1 MKNMARDY
9 IRTVTDMERYFYGA
23 GNAMGY
29 SYSGSELL
37 KADSPMMSTTAG
49 TYQAIYGRKVWS
61 QLNQEF
67 NAFSILPK
75 RPWERSGWRVITAR
89 PDATIGGG
97 VAENA
102 TLPDTSKPTFQH
114 IAAKPKTVVHTFDM
128 SETAMFLADKDD
140 GLGDIR
146 SVLKEEMGKHHAETI
161 NLMLCKDAG
170 TVAGNDFESL
180 DRVTGNDGGSTGGTT
195 SMETGADNATDHCG
209 ASDLDIYSIDRSA
222 NSWSNAA
229 VNCGADVTVA
239 NQRTLSLDHL
249 DSIFQTTWT
258 QGGNPKVILT
268 GYDTL
273 MRLQQLLQ
281 SQQRFMEEKRITP
294 TYNGVKGVPGVEAG
308 FIVATY
314 NGVPIIPSKDV
325 GKGGPANA
333 DGLSKMYFLDTDYMY
348 FSTAIPTQY
357 FESGIET
364 GDPFAINRL
373 GQEGM
378 YRSMGELWTT
388 FFRGHGSIR
397 DLK

>member
-1 MKNMARDY
+1 MARDY
-9 IRTVTDMERYFYGA
+9 IRNITDMERYFYGA

-37 KADSPMMSTTAG
+37 KADAPMLSTTAG

-75 RPWERSGWRVITAR
+75 RPWERSGWRVITDR
-89 PDATIGGG
+89 PSFSVGGG

-102 TLPDTSKPTFQH
+102 TLPDTTKPVFQH

-146 SVLKEEMGKHHAETI
+146 SVLKEEMGKHHAEHI
-161 NLMLCKDAG
+161 NKMLTEDAE

-180 DRVTGNDGGSTGGTT
+180 DRITGNDGGASGGLT
-195 SMETGADNATDHCG
+195 SMETGASAGTDHCG
-209 ASDLDIYSIDRSA
+209 ANDLDIYSIDRSA
-222 NSWSNAA
+222 NSWSNAE
-229 VNCGADVTVA
+229 VNCGADRA
-239 NQRTLSLDHL
+239 AGSRRTLSLDHL
-249 DSIFQTTWT
+249 DTLFQQIWVR
-258 QGGNPKVILT
+258 GGNPKVILT

-281 SQQRFMEEKRITP
+281 SQQRFMEEKRVTP
-294 TYNGVKGVPGVEAG
+294 TYNGVKGVPGIEAG

-314 NGVPIIPSKDV
+314 NGVPIIPSKDIQ
-325 GKGGPANA
+325 K
-333 DGLSKMYFLDTDYMY
+333 DGLSRMYFLDTDYLY

-378 YRSMGELWTT
+378 YRSMGEVWTT
-388 FFRGHGSIR
+388 FFGGHGSIR
-397 DLK
+397 DLQ

>member
-1 MKNMARDY
+1 MKIWQERDY

-89 PDATIGGG
+89 PDASVGGG

-161 NLMLCKDAG
+161 NLMLCKDSE

-180 DRVTGNDGGSTGGTT
+180 DRVTGNDGGSGGGLT
-195 SMETGADNATDHCG
+195 SMETGASSGTDHCG

-222 NSWSNAA
+222 NTWSNAA
-229 VNCGADVTVA
+229 VNCGADRA
-239 NQRTLSLDHL
+239 AGSQRTLSLDHL

-325 GKGGPANA
+325 EK
-333 DGLSKMYFLDTDYMY
+333 DGLSRMYFLDTDYMY

>member
-1 MKNMARDY
+1 MARNY
-9 IRTVTDMERYFYGA
+9 VRTVTDMERYYYGA

-29 SYSGSELL
+29 TYSGSELL
-37 KADSPMMSTTAG
+37 KADAPMLSTTGG

-75 RPWERSGWRVITAR
+75 KPWERSGWRVITAK
-89 PDATIGGG
+89 PNGGALSG
-97 VAENA
+97 GIAENG
-102 TLPDTSKPTFQH
+102 TLPETIKPTFQH
-114 IAAKPKTVVHTFDM
+114 VAAKPKTIAHTFDL
-128 SETAMFLADKDD
+128 SEVAIFLSDKDD
-140 GLGDIR
+140 GLGDMR
-146 SVLKEEMGKHHAETI
+146 AVMKEEMGKHHAEMV
-161 NLMLCKDAG
+161 NLMLTTDVS
-170 TVAGNDFESL
+170 TVAGNNFESL
-180 DRVTGNDGGSTGGTT
+180 DRITAADGGSSPSNNAGLKT
-195 SMETGADNATDHCG
+195 SSSNAHVDA

-222 NSWSNAA
+222 NSWSHAEMNCANDTQAA
-229 VNCGADVTVA
+229 NKRV
-239 NQRTLSLDHL
+239 LSLDLL
-249 DSIFQTTWT
+249 DTMFQQMWER
-258 QGGNPKVILT
+258 GGNPKVILT

-281 SQQRFMEEKRITP
+281 AQQRFMEEKRVTP
-294 TYNGVKGVPGVEAG
+294 TYNGVKGVPGIEAG

-325 GKGGPANA
+325 NDD
-333 DGLSKMYFLDTDYMY
+333 DGLARMYFLDTDYLY

-373 GQEGM
+373 GQEGL
-378 YRSMGELWTT
+378 YRTMGEVWTT
-388 FFRGHGSIR
+388 FFGAQGQIR

>member
-1 MKNMARDY
+1 MARDY
-9 IRTVTDMERYFYGA
+9 VRTITDMERYYYGA

-37 KADSPMMSTTAG
+37 KADSPMLSTTAG

-75 RPWERSGWRVITAR
+75 RPWDRSGWRVITEK
-89 PDATIGGG
+89 PNSGNVHGGI
-97 VAENA
+97 AENA
-102 TLPDTSKPTFQH
+102 ILPDTVKPTFQH
-114 IAAKPKTVVHTFDM
+114 IAAKPKTIAHTFDM
-128 SETAMFLADKDD
+128 SETAIFLADRDD

-146 SVLKEEMGKHHAETI
+146 AVLKEEMGKHHAEMV
-161 NLMLCKDAG
+161 NKMLLAD
-170 TVAGNDFESL
+170 TDDLAGNNFESL
-180 DRVTGNDGGSTGGTT
+180 DRITASHTAMGGGSTHVN
-195 SMETGADNATDHCG
+195 ADG
-209 ASDLDIYSIDRSA
+209 DLDIYSIDRSG
-222 NSWSNAA
+222 NDWSDAE
-229 VNCGADVTVA
+229 VNCDSNGAD
-239 NQRTLSLDHL
+239 RTLSLDQL
-249 DSIFQTTWT
+249 DTLFQQVWER
-258 QGGNPKVILT
+258 GGNPKVMLT

-281 SQQRFMEEKRITP
+281 SQQRFMEEKRVTP
-294 TYNGVKGVPGVEAG
+294 TYNGVKGVPGMEAG

-314 NGVPIIPSKDV
+314 NGVPIIPTKDMDD
-325 GKGGPANA
+325 
-333 DGLSKMYFLDTDYMY
+333 DGNLSKIYYLDTDYLY

-373 GQEGM
+373 GQEGL
-378 YRSMGELWTT
+378 YRTMGEVWTT
-388 FFRGHGSIR
+388 FFGAQGSIR

>member
-1 MKNMARDY
+1 MARNY
-9 IRTVTDMERYFYGA
+9 VRTITDMERYYYGA

-37 KADSPMMSTTAG
+37 KADSPMLSTTGG

-75 RPWERSGWRVITAR
+75 RPWDRSGWRVITAR
-89 PDATIGGG
+89 PNNDGVLHGG

-102 TLPDTSKPTFQH
+102 TLPETVRPTFQH
-114 IAAKPKTVVHTFDM
+114 VAAKPKTIAHTFDM
-128 SETAMFLADKDD
+128 SETAIFLADKDD

-146 SVLKEEMGKHHAETI
+146 SVMKEEMGKHHAEMV
-161 NLMLCKDAG
+161 NKMLCTDVD
-170 TVAGNDFESL
+170 TPAGNNFESL
-180 DRVTGNDGGSTGGTT
+180 DRVTAAFADSGTAAETTGMNDGH
-195 SMETGADNATDHCG
+195 DNLSDDE
-209 ASDLDIYSIDRSA
+209 DLDIYSISRAS
-222 NSWSNAA
+222 NSWSNAEMS
-229 VNCGADVTVA
+229 NNVA
-239 NQRTLSLDHL
+239 SDTSTDRVLTLDIM
-249 DSIFQTTWT
+249 DEMFQKLWIR
-258 QGGNPKVILT
+258 GGNPKVILT

-273 MRLQQLLQ
+273 MRIQQLLQ
-281 SQQRFMEEKRITP
+281 SQQRFMEEKRVTP
-294 TYNGVKGVPGVEAG
+294 TYNGVKGVPGIEAG

-314 NGVPIIPSKDV
+314 NGVPIIPTKNMLS
-325 GKGGPANA
+325 
-333 DGLSKMYFLDTDYMY
+333 DGISRMYYLDTDYLY

-373 GQEGM
+373 GQEGL
-378 YRSMGELWTT
+378 YRTMGEIWTT
-388 FFRGHGSIR
+388 FFGAQGQVR

>member
-1 MKNMARDY
+1 MARDY
-9 IRTVTDMERYFYGA
+9 VRTITDMERYYYGA

-37 KADSPMMSTTAG
+37 KADSPMLSTTAG

-75 RPWERSGWRVITAR
+75 RPWDRSGWRVITEKPNAGL
-89 PDATIGGG
+89 IHGG

-102 TLPDTSKPTFQH
+102 TLPETVRPTFQH
-114 IAAKPKTVVHTFDM
+114 IAAKPKTIAHTFDM
-128 SETAMFLADKDD
+128 SETAIFLADRDD

-146 SVLKEEMGKHHAETI
+146 AVLKEEMGKHHAEMV
-161 NLMLCKDAG
+161 NKMLLDDVDDKA
-170 TVAGNDFESL
+170 NNNFESL
-180 DRVTGNDGGSTGGTT
+180 DRIT
-195 SMETGADNATDHCG
+195 AAHATMGQDTNWVDV
-209 ASDLDIYSIDRSA
+209 AADLDIYSISRSA
-222 NSWSNAA
+222 NSWSDAETN
-229 VNCGADVTVA
+229 VGSGGTD
-239 NQRTLSLDHL
+239 RTLSLDQL
-249 DSIFQTTWT
+249 DTLFQQIWER
-258 QGGNPKVILT
+258 GGNPKVMLT

-281 SQQRFMEEKRITP
+281 SQQRFMEEKRVTP
-294 TYNGVKGVPGVEAG
+294 TYNGVKGVPGMEAG

-314 NGVPIIPSKDV
+314 NGVPIIPTKDMDD
-325 GKGGPANA
+325 
-333 DGLSKMYFLDTDYMY
+333 DGNLSKIYYLDTDYLY

-373 GQEGM
+373 GQEGL
-378 YRSMGELWTT
+378 YRTMGEVWTT
-388 FFRGHGSIR
+388 FFGAQGSIR
-397 DLK
+397 NLK

>member
-1 MKNMARDY
+1 MARDY
-9 IRTVTDMERYFYGA
+9 IRTITDMERYFYGA

-37 KADSPMMSTTAG
+37 KADAPMLSTTAG
-49 TYQAIYGRKVWS
+49 IYQAIYGRKVWS

-75 RPWERSGWRVITAR
+75 RPWERSGWRVITER
-89 PDATIGGG
+89 PSFTVGGG
-97 VAENA
+97 LAENA
-102 TLPDTSKPTFQH
+102 TLPDTTKPTFQH
-114 IAAKPKTVVHTFDM
+114 IAAKPKTVAHTFDM

-146 SVLKEEMGKHHAETI
+146 SVLKEEMGKHHAEHI
-161 NLMLCKDAG
+161 NRMLTQDKG

-180 DRVTGNDGGSTGGTT
+180 DRVTTGDTAST
-195 SMETGADNATDHCG
+195 N
-209 ASDLDIYSIDRSA
+209 DIYSIDRSA
-222 NSWSNAA
+222 NSWSLAEHSENSGTDR
-229 VNCGADVTVA
+229 V
-239 NQRTLSLDHL
+239 LSLDHL
-249 DSIFQTTWT
+249 DEIFRLTWER
-258 QGGNPKVILT
+258 GGNPKVILT

-281 SQQRFMEEKRITP
+281 SQQRFMEEKRVTP
-294 TYNGVKGVPGVEAG
+294 TYNGVKGVPGIEAG

-325 GKGGPANA
+325 AK
-333 DGLSKMYFLDTDYMY
+333 DTLSRMYFLDTDYLY

-378 YRSMGELWTT
+378 YRTMGELWTT
-388 FFRGHGSIR
+388 FFGGHASIR

>member
-1 MKNMARDY
+1 VKHKTRKNGVNEMARDY
-9 IRTVTDMERYFYGA
+9 IRTITDMERYFYGA

-37 KADSPMMSTTAG
+37 KADAPMLSTTAG
-49 TYQAIYGRKVWS
+49 IYQAIYGRKVWS

-75 RPWERSGWRVITAR
+75 RPWERSGWRVITER
-89 PDATIGGG
+89 PSFAVGGG
-97 VAENA
+97 LAENA
-102 TLPDTSKPTFQH
+102 TLPDTTKPTFQH
-114 IAAKPKTVVHTFDM
+114 IAAKPKTVAHTFDM

-146 SVLKEEMGKHHAETI
+146 SVLKEEMGKHHAEHI
-161 NLMLCKDAG
+161 NRMLTQDKA
-170 TVAGNDFESL
+170 TAAGNDFESL
-180 DRVTGNDGGSTGGTT
+180 DRVTTGDT
-195 SMETGADNATDHCG
+195 AATN
-209 ASDLDIYSIDRSA
+209 DIYSIDRSA
-222 NSWSNAA
+222 NSWSLAEHSENSGTDR
-229 VNCGADVTVA
+229 V
-239 NQRTLSLDHL
+239 LSLDHL
-249 DSIFQTTWT
+249 DEIFRLTWER
-258 QGGNPKVILT
+258 GGNPKVILT

-281 SQQRFMEEKRITP
+281 SQQRFMEEKRVTP
-294 TYNGVKGVPGVEAG
+294 TYNGVKGVPGIEAG

-325 GKGGPANA
+325 PK
-333 DGLSKMYFLDTDYMY
+333 DTLSRMYFLDTDYLY

-378 YRSMGELWTT
+378 YRTMGELWTT
-388 FFRGHGSIR
+388 FFGGHASIR